1 LVVLA
6 RAANAR
12 AWAARSAS
20 WAPTGA
26 SSSARRPCT
35 TASSS
40 PDSSMTAPRRHGQPA
55 VSRVRSDPVE
65 PPRVRSRGPRPRGP
79 APDYLHA
86 PVDALRHHP
95 GCRLPRR
102 RPHRRGRCRGGQ
114 GLAQVVERQARLPG
128 TAPSALGRGAHA
140 AGAAKRRRGG
150 GAVREALALT
160 TELLEIARCRLS
172 LARLHGRIDGR
183 ARGAEHLATAVA
195 LFRQLG
201 ASFWA
206 ELAEAEL
213 GRPGRRCCQERD
225 ECRRRACFPAG
236 RTLSEPG
243 RKNTRT
249 F

>member
-1 LVVLA
+1 MPQWTRYGTIPGAAYLA
-6 RAANAR
+6 AGRIAEAAAEVDKGWLR
-12 AWAARSAS
+12 L
-20 WAPTGA
+20 
-26 SSSARRPCT
+26 SSDRR
-35 TASSS
+35 
-40 PDSSMTAPRRHGQPA
+40 GY
-55 VSRVRSDPVE
+55 
-65 PPRVRSRGPRPRGP
+65 RGP
-79 APDYLHA
+79 L
-86 PVDALRHHP
+86 LRLWAEVLMQQEP
-95 GCRLPRR
+95 LN
-102 RPHRRGRCRGGQ
+102 
-114 GLAQVVERQARLPG
+114 AV
-128 TAPSALGRGAHA
+128 A
-140 AGAAKRRRGG
+140 AGERL
-150 GAVREALALT
+150 REALALT